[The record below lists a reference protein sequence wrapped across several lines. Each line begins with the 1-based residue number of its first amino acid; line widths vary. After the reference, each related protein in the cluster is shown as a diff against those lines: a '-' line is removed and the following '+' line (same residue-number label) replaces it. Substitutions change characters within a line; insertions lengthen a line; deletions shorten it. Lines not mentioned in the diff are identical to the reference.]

1 MRRFFPSWIV
11 PAVLALCC
19 CGPAAADDA
28 DGKDLH
34 PYKNSG
40 GVSAAQLAPSDSSAD
55 KVEKPPPTLAY
66 AAAVLSAVIVLSI
79 ICVPSRKSE
88 SSTSR

>member
-1 MRRFFPSWIV
+1 MRRFLRWIIPV
-11 PAVLALCC
+11 VLALCS
-19 CGPAAADDA
+19 CGPAIADDA

-40 GVSAAQLAPSDSSAD
+40 GAPAVQLAPSDPSAD
-55 KVEKPPPTLAY
+55 KVEKPAPTLAY
-66 AAAVLSAVIVLSI
+66 AVAVLSAIIVLSI

>member
-1 MRRFFPSWIV
+1 MRRFLSWIIPV
-11 PAVLALCC
+11 VLALCS
-19 CGPAAADDA
+19 CGPAIADDA

-40 GVSAAQLAPSDSSAD
+40 GPPAAQLAPSDSSAD
-55 KVEKPPPTLAY
+55 KVEKPAPTLAY
-66 AAAVLSAVIVLSI
+66 AVAVLFAIIVLSI
-79 ICVPSRKSE
+79 ICVPSRKPE